1 MNPIASGVALALA
14 AATCW
19 LAPAA
24 SAQSGASEARRPDPM
39 NPKAQ
44 VPALIYRSAF
54 QGYRPN
60 TAADVG
66 SWLDANK
73 AVHQAGGW
81 RAYAREAAQPDA
93 AAPAL
98 PAASTASAP
107 AMPAGHAHH

>member
-54 QGYRPN
+54 G
-60 TAADVG
+60 ASGLSSADVRL
-66 SWLDANK
+66 SY
-73 AVHQAGGW
+73 AVTVAVVVFLVMLAGVAALVYGL
-81 RAYAREAAQPDA
+81 RRREVEA
-93 AAPAL
+93 
-98 PAASTASAP
+98 
-107 AMPAGHAHH
+107 